1 MSQNIPKILVYGR
14 NFHARAAFRKLNS
27 NPSKWNVIGF
37 IEKNETGEMNNFFEK
52 PIFAMSEINQINFD
66 LVVIAGRYMSE
77 MKDVLINSGI
87 SHEKIWEMKRSEFQP
102 SAQDLQMRAD
112 ATMAY
117 LKILLEIFSQSSVDH
132 WFVASSLLAFKR
144 GQDLAWFADVDV
156 AIHQERLEE
165 IASTIQDTDLFHS
178 IEISRHATDGKF
190 WRAGEIYQIVIN
202 SLADSI
208 KYEPAAIDIHALH
221 VVDNK
226 AYLNIADKSFLIVDS
241 AHFKGFNIMRY
252 NGIELNIPLAEEQ
265 YLESTYGEQW
275 HTPAEFFKISDHINR
290 VDINHAENL

>member
-1 MSQNIPKILVYGR
+1 MTQNIPKILVCGR

-27 NPSKWNVIGF
+27 TPWKWNVVGF
-37 IEKNETGEMNNFFEK
+37 IEKNETGDMNNFFEK

-66 LVVIAGRYMSE
+66 LIIIAGRYTSE
-77 MKDVLINSGI
+77 MKDVLIKSGI
-87 SHEKIWEMKRSEFQP
+87 SNEKIWEMKRSEFQP
-102 SAQDLQMRAD
+102 SAQDLQLRAD
-112 ATMAY
+112 ATTAY
-117 LKILLEIFSQSSVDH
+117 LTILLEIFSQNSVDH

-165 IASTIQDTDLFHS
+165 IASAIQDSDLFHS
-178 IEISRHATDGKF
+178 IEICRHETDGKF

-208 KYEPAAIDIHALH
+208 RYEPAVIDIHALH

-226 AYLNIADKSFLIVDS
+226 AYLNIADRSFLTVDG
-241 AHFKGFNIMRY
+241 AHFKGAKKIYY
-252 NGIELNIPLAEEQ
+252 NNLELNIPIAEEQ
-265 YLESTYGEQW
+265 FLETTYGYQW
-275 HTPAEFFKISDHINR
+275 QTPAEFFNTNDHISRIDLN
-290 VDINHAENL
+290 DAEQ